1 MTDFYHDDPIENQ
14 APKRKK
20 SSVFAALAL
29 VGMAGLYL
37 QTTFAASISL
47 NSGSSV
53 EFGQGVSRVMAC
65 DSAVTLTP
73 LRSFVNASSA
83 GSFLFSGVTLSNL
96 DTTAQGC
103 AGKTLS
109 MASYGDT
116 GNSLSTFSVSVASD
130 GSFTSSDGSLS
141 NVGSQGSASNV
152 TLTFT
157 SPSVNTSAVY
167 KITMESSLSAAV
179 ATGSIYLNDAWL
191 SAPYSADLD
200 VGTSGAFTMEM
211 WAKPTTNNPSQG
223 LYTGGPNGGQLGYF
237 DNDCSASDKIFVGVW
252 GESCNF
258 RSSSGEFPIINQW
271 NHVVLERDGS
281 NNNSVYLNGT
291 RVINSVGSI
300 KLGLFNSSRS
310 LIIGQ
315 IQRGNFTGY
324 ISNFR
329 LVKGSALYS
338 GTTITVPTSPLT
350 LAPASGTV
358 SSLLLMKTD
367 AGLFTDETGANTY
380 SSSANTRTA
389 TPSGTSGTYSFS
401 ADSPFS

>member
-1 MTDFYHDDPIENQ
+1 VTDFYHDDPIENQ

-53 EFGQGVSRVMAC
+53 EFGQGVSRVTAC

-130 GSFTSSDGSLS
+130 GSFTSSNGSLS

-179 ATGSIYLNDAWL
+179 ATGSIYLNNAWL
-191 SAPYSADLD
+191 SAPYTADLN
-200 VGTSGAFTMEM
+200 VGTTGAFTMEM
-211 WAKPTTNNPSQG
+211 WAKPTTNNVYQG
-223 LYTGGPNGGQLGYF
+223 LYTGGQNGGQLGYF
-237 DNDCSASDKIFVGVW
+237 DNVCSASDKMFVGVW

-258 RSSSGEFPIINQW
+258 WSGSGQYPVVNQW

-281 NNNSVYLNGT
+281 NYLSVYLNGT
-291 RVINSVGSI
+291 RVINSLSSI
-300 KLGLFNSSRS
+300 KLGLNASYG
-310 LIIGQ
+310 LIIGK
-315 IQRGNFTGY
+315 IERGNFTGY

>member
-20 SSVFAALAL
+20 NSVFAALAL

-37 QTTFAASISL
+37 QTTFAANISL
-47 NSGSSV
+47 NAGSAI
-53 EFGQGVSRVMAC
+53 EFGQGVTRTTAC
-65 DSAVTLTP
+65 DNSVTLTP
-73 LRSFVNASSA
+73 LRSFVNASGA
-83 GSFLFSGVTLSNL
+83 GSFLFSGVTISNL

-116 GNSLSTFSVSVASD
+116 GASLSTFSVSIASD
-130 GSFTSSDGSLS
+130 GSFTSSDGTLS
-141 NVGSQGSASNV
+141 NTGSQGSASNL

-167 KITMESSLSAAV
+167 KITMQSGLSAPV
-179 ATGSIYLNDAWL
+179 ATGSIYLNNAWL
-191 SAPYSADLD
+191 SAPYTADLN
-200 VGTSGAFTMEM
+200 VGATGAFTMEM
-211 WAKPTTNNPSQG
+211 WAKPTTNNVYQG

-237 DNDCSASDKIFVGVW
+237 DDICSSTNNMFVGVW

-258 RSSSGEFPIINQW
+258 FSGPGQYPVINQW
-271 NHVVLERDGS
+271 NHIVLERDGS

-291 RVINSVGSI
+291 RIINSVGSI
-300 KLGLFNSSRS
+300 KLGINASYG
-310 LIIGQ
+310 LIIGK
-315 IQRGNFTGY
+315 IERGNFTGY

-350 LAPASGTV
+350 LAPPSGTV

-367 AGLFTDETGANTY
+367 AGLFTDETGVNTY

-389 TPSGTSGTYSFS
+389 TPSATSGTYSFS
-401 ADSPFS
+401 SDSPFS